1 MSYLWRRQW
10 HPIPVLLPGKSH
22 GRRTLVGCSPW
33 SRKES
38 DTTEQLHF
46 YFSLSCIG
54 EGNGNPLQYSCLEN
68 SMDREA
74 WRAMDHGV
82 AKSQIQLKWLSS
94 SSRVGK
100 GNQTCL
106 PFLVYG
112 ITSTFLPRGW
122 WSFTW
127 WSQPI
132 FLALTVISFP
142 WFYHGKE
149 INIFSAHFLSLGS
162 PLKYCSFSHVYACI
176 WLGLLSIHRIK
187 NAIAYLHWSIFT
199 LMDDKLYLGLDDLD
213 WGI

>member
-1 MSYLWRRQW
+1 MAAHSSVLAWRR
-10 HPIPVLLPGKSH
+10 PG
-22 GRRTLVGCSPW
+22 
-33 SRKES
+33 
-38 DTTEQLHF
+38 TTEPGGL
-46 YFSLSCIG
+46 
-54 EGNGNPLQYSCLEN
+54 P
-68 SMDREA
+68 SMGSYRLGHD
-74 WRAMDHGV
+74 
-82 AKSQIQLKWLSS
+82 KWLSS

-122 WSFTW
+122 WSFAW

-162 PLKYCSFSHVYACI
+162 PLKYCSLSHVSACI
-176 WLGLLSIHRIK
+176 WLVLLSIHRIK